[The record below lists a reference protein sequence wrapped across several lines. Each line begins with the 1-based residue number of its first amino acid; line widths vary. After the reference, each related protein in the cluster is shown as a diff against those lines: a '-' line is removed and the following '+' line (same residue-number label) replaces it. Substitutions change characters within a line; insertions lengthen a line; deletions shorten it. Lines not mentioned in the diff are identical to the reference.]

1 METDAGGTRPSET
14 VKPTEAVERGALTG
28 SGALQA
34 IAQSVASGA
43 AGAAAG
49 AVTTKLLNRPKKAQ
63 PKPESKIVLPPKSRH
78 E

>member
-1 METDAGGTRPSET
+1 METGAGGTRPPET
-14 VKPTEAVERGALTG
+14 AKPTESVERGALTG

-49 AVTTKLLNRPKKAQ
+49 AVTTKLLNRPKKAPPQ
-63 PKPESKIVLPPKSRH
+63 PGSKIVLPPGLKH
-78 E
+78 D

>member
-1 METDAGGTRPSET
+1 METDAGGTQPPKT
-14 VKPTEAVERGALTG
+14 AKPTEAVERGALTG

-49 AVTTKLLNRPKKAQ
+49 AVTTKLLNRPKKATSPPQ
-63 PKPESKIVLPPKSRH
+63 SKIVLPPGSKRD
-78 E
+78 